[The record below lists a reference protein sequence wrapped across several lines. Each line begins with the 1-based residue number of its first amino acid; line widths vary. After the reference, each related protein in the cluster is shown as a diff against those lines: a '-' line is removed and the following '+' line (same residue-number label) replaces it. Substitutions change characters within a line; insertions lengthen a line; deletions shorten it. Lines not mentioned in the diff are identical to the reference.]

1 MASGRGLRWDANAV
15 KMRAAN
21 RPPARE
27 KPKLD
32 LERQVCELSHQQTL
46 FELANLHIGQ
56 HPELAMLN
64 ASANGGLRKRGVAG
78 QLKSMGVKAGF
89 PDIELPV
96 ARGGWF
102 CLYIELKR
110 LDGRPSADQL
120 WWQERLTEQG
130 NLALICRG
138 WESAWHEIR
147 RYLELAPTRVL
158 AA

>member
-1 MASGRGLRWDANAV
+1 MASGRGLRWDAAAV
-15 KMRAAN
+15 KMKAAN
-21 RPPARE
+21 RSSVGG
-27 KPKLD
+27 KPSLNRD
-32 LERQVCELSHQQTL
+32 RQVCELSHQQTL
-46 FELANLHIGQ
+46 FEMANLHLGV

-130 NLALICRG
+130 NRSLICRG
-138 WESAWHEIR
+138 WESAWFEIR
-147 RYLELAPTRVL
+147 HYLELTPTQVL